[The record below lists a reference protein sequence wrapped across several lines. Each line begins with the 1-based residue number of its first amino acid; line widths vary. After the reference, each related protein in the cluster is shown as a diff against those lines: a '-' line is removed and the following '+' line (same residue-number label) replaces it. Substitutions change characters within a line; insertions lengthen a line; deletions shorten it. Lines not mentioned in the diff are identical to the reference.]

1 MIFHKKYQYGF
12 TLIEVIVALLVFAS
26 LFTIVTVNLLSVS
39 YKATLSESI
48 DTFINNLKSQQLK
61 AMVGDTEG
69 NISKEN
75 IGVYLATDKYID
87 FYGSYNAQSSSNL
100 EIKFDDN
107 TKLINTSFPSS
118 QILFISGSGE
128 ILGATGNNTITLQN
142 TLSGEQKIITI
153 NKYGV
158 VTSVN

>member
-1 MIFHKKYQYGF
+1 MIFSRKYQSGF
-12 TLIEVIVALLVFAS
+12 TLVEVIVALAVFAS
-26 LFTIVTVNLLSVS
+26 LFAIVVINLLNVS
-39 YKATLSESI
+39 LKATLSESI
-48 DTFINNLKSQQLK
+48 DTFNNNFKSQQLK

-69 NISKEN
+69 NSIKEN
-75 IGVYLATDKYID
+75 IGIYLATDKYID
-87 FYGSYNAQSSSNL
+87 FYGSYKAQSSANL

-107 TKLINTSFPSS
+107 IRLVNTSFPSS
-118 QILFISGSGE
+118 QIIFIGGNGE